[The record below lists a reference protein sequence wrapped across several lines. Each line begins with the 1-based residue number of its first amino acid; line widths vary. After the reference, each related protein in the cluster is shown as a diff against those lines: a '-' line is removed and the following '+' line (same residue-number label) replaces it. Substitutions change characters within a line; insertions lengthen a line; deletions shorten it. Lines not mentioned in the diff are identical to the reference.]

1 MNSGLYDALDKYYAE
16 DVVVLEKD
24 QIVAE
29 GLQANIAR
37 EKEFLGGV
45 SEWREA
51 KIISVAAGED
61 VTMTEWHLDFEHEV
75 YGDKKGNQV
84 AVQHWK
90 DGKVVREQ
98 FYSLY

>member
-1 MNSGLYDALDKYYAE
+1 MSNTEALRSNIDDINHLIMNSGLYDALDKY
-16 DVVVLEKD
+16 
-24 QIVAE
+24 
-29 GLQANIAR
+29 
-37 EKEFLGGV
+37 F
-45 SEWREA
+45 
-51 KIISVAAGED
+51 AAGED